1 MTWRGSEVH
10 LVDLVDLHGAKSAKW
25 EYVENTEHVT
35 KGVMHWVVTL
45 YDATRRCHDR
55 GWVRGT
61 HVIKLANG
69 ANLLTDEYV
78 TRLVIKELER

>member
-35 KGVMHWVVTL
+35 RGVMHWVVTL
-45 YDATRRCHDR
+45 YDATVRGDW

>member
-10 LVDLVDLHGAKSAKW
+10 LVDLVDLHAAKSAKW

-35 KGVMHWVVTL
+35 RGVMHWVVTL
-45 YDATRRCHDR
+45 YGATMRSDA
-55 GWVRGT
+55 GWTHGT

>member
-1 MTWRGSEVH
+1 MTWRGTEVH
-10 LVDLVDLHGAKSAKW
+10 LIDLVDIHNASSAKW

-35 KGVMHWVVTL
+35 RGVMHWVVTL
-45 YDATRRCHDR
+45 YDAMVPDDR
-55 GWVRGT
+55 GWRRRN

>member
-1 MTWRGSEVH
+1 MTWRGTEVH
-10 LVDLVDLHGAKSAKW
+10 LVDLVDLHAAKSAKW
-25 EYVENTEHVT
+25 EYVEDTEHAT
-35 KGVMHWVVTL
+35 KGVMHWLVTL
-45 YDATRRCHDR
+45 YDAKIPIGER
-55 GWVRGT
+55 GWIRKT